1 MVATS
6 RVRPALE
13 ADWPR
18 IQGLLSA
25 ERLPTSDLSAASARD
40 FLVADGASAVVGA
53 VAVERHGDHGL
64 LRSLIVDPA
73 CRQSGVGHAL
83 VQAAEAI
90 ARRDGLASLTLL
102 TQTAAPFFRTLGYR
116 DIARTDAPATVQDSH
131 EFTHL
136 CPGSSLCMTKA
147 MTTRTA

>member
-1 MVATS
+1 MHSTA

-18 IQGLLSA
+18 IRAMLSA
-25 ERLPTSDLSAASARD
+25 DELPTSDLSATSVRD
-40 FLVADGASAVVGA
+40 FLVADGASTIVGA

-64 LRSLIVDPA
+64 LRSLVVDPA
-73 CRQSGVGHAL
+73 CGQSGVGRAL
-83 VQAAEAI
+83 VQAAEGI

-102 TQTAAPFFRTLGYR
+102 TQTAAPFFRALGYR
-116 DIARTDAPATVQDSH
+116 DIARTDAPATVQASH

-136 CPGSSLCMTKA
+136 CPGSSICMTKT
-147 MTTRTA
+147 MTTRTV

>member
-1 MVATS
+1 M
-6 RVRPALE
+6 
-13 ADWPR
+13 
-18 IQGLLSA
+18 LSA
-25 ERLPTSDLSAASARD
+25 DELPTSDLSAASVRD
-40 FLVADGASAVVGA
+40 FLVAEGASAVVGA
-53 VAVERHGDHGL
+53 VAVERYGDHGL

-83 VQAAEAI
+83 VQAAEAS

-102 TQTAAPFFRTLGYR
+102 TQTAAPFFRALGYR
-116 DIARTDAPATVQDSH
+116 DIARTDAPATVQDSP

-136 CPGSSLCMTKA
+136 CPGSSICMAKA

>member
-1 MVATS
+1 MHSTA

-18 IQGLLSA
+18 IRAMLSA
-25 ERLPTSDLSAASARD
+25 DELPTSDLSAASALD
-40 FLVADGASAVVGA
+40 FLVADGASTIVGA

-64 LRSLIVDPA
+64 LRSLVVDPA
-73 CRQSGVGHAL
+73 CRQSGVGRAL
-83 VQAAEAI
+83 VRAAEAI

-102 TQTAAPFFRTLGYR
+102 TQTAAPFFRALGYR
-116 DIARTDAPATVQDSH
+116 DIARTDAPAVVQASH
-131 EFTHL
+131 EFTYL
-136 CPGSSLCMTKA
+136 CPGSSMCMTKT

>member
-1 MVATS
+1 MHSTP

-18 IQGLLSA
+18 IQGLLWA
-25 ERLPTSDLSAASARD
+25 DKLPTSDLSEASARD
-40 FLVADGASAVVGA
+40 FLVADGAGAVVGT

-64 LRSLIVDPA
+64 LRSLVVDRA
-73 CRQSGVGHAL
+73 CRQSGVGRAL
-83 VQAAEAI
+83 VRAAETI

-102 TQTAAPFFRTLGYR
+102 TQTAAPFFRSLGYR
-116 DIARTDAPATVQDSH
+116 DIARPDAPATVQSSH

-136 CPGSSLCMTKA
+136 CPGSSICMTKA
-147 MTTRTA
+147 MTTRTV

>member
-1 MVATS
+1 MVSTA

-25 ERLPTSDLSAASARD
+25 DKLPMSDLSATSARD
-40 FLVADGASAVVGA
+40 FLVADGAGAVVGA

-73 CRQSGVGHAL
+73 CRQSGVGKAL
-83 VQAAEAI
+83 VQAAEAS
-90 ARRDGLASLTLL
+90 ARRGGLASLSLL
-102 TQTAAPFFRTLGYR
+102 TQTAAPFFRSMGYR
-116 DIARTDAPATVQDSH
+116 DIARADAPATVQTSH

-136 CPGSSLCMTKA
+136 CPGSSICMTKT